1 MSEDTKR
8 RMDIAVEL
16 MRRGGTLLKEP
27 CIKCGGVQVR
37 YKGRTL
43 CVNCGSIESPM
54 ELEVPSFS
62 EVVAN
67 LKDLIITK
75 IQEVS
80 NQLKVEANVEKQTQL
95 ASLLLQYLQIM
106 ERIAEKEK
114 PS

>member
-1 MSEDTKR
+1 MKR

-16 MRRGGTLLKEP
+16 IRKGGTLLKEP

-54 ELEVPSFS
+54 ELEAPSFS
-62 EVVAN
+62 EVIAN
-67 LKDLIITK
+67 LKDLITIK

-80 NQLKVEANVEKQTQL
+80 NQLKLETNVEKQTQL
-95 ASLLLQYLQIM
+95 TSLLLQYLQIM
-106 ERIAEKEK
+106 ERIMKREE
-114 PS
+114 SS